1 MTDIRYDISQRDEA
15 LDELRAEHARSD
27 DSVRAQHL
35 ELHSGVSDAVRLK
48 RQRLLKMRQ
57 IAARRRAGMQL
68 QTRFAAARSAAARA
82 KGSRSQKLLTMLK
95 QRKHAGEQAKNEKQE
110 PHEKPHGDHQ
120 AHGAHHGHE
129 HMPHG
134 EHAHGPHEAGAH
146 RRLERLDRD
155 SGQGSGSQQQ
165 QQERP
170 PTIKVKLSKRISP
183 SAIRSDLRH
192 LADQH
197 QDEPLKLE
205 IQMRLAWTRTCLSF
219 GANLSHDPSAAV
231 TPVIL
236 GASLD
241 LIGARLR
248 HTALRDATRQTGL
261 LGVKHQLQ
269 TVQDEPDYRYES
281 TREPSQRR
289 KDLNVLK
296 PLLVLHGE
304 RPYTRA
310 QMHLS
315 VCRVRTLLF
324 ATGQALDPAS
334 ALRAERAER
343 AARTANA
350 QRRSARK
357 NDQPEQAQSA
367 DASDDKST
375 ASS

>member
-1 MTDIRYDISQRDEA
+1 MTDIRYDISQRDET
-15 LDELRAEHARSD
+15 LDELRAEHTAAQQLEGRHTISD
-27 DSVRAQHL
+27 VL
-35 ELHSGVSDAVRLK
+35 RLK

-57 IAARRRAGMQL
+57 TAARRRAAMQL
-68 QTRFAAARSAAARA
+68 QTRFAAARAAAGRS
-82 KGSRSQKLLTMLK
+82 KGTRSQKLLTMLK
-95 QRKHAGEQAKNEKQE
+95 QRKHAGEEAKNEKQE
-110 PHEKPHGDHQ
+110 AQEKPHGDHQ
-120 AHGAHHGHE
+120 AHAAHHSHE
-129 HMPHG
+129 HAPHG
-134 EHAHGPHEAGAH
+134 EHTQGPHEASAH

-170 PTIKVKLSKRISP
+170 PVVKVKLSKRISP

-192 LADQH
+192 LVDRH

-205 IQMRLAWTRTCLSF
+205 IQMRLAWTRTCLDF
-219 GANLSHDPSAAV
+219 GANLPRDPATAV

-248 HTALRDATRQTGL
+248 HAALRDATRQTGL

-269 TVQDEPDYRYES
+269 TVQDEPPYRHQS
-281 TREPSQRR
+281 TSEPSQRQ

-324 ATGQALDPAS
+324 ATGQALDPAN

-343 AARTANA
+343 AARVARMANA
-350 QRRSARK
+350 RGRNAHRDDHSER
-357 NDQPEQAQSA
+357 AQNSK
-367 DASDDKST
+367 ASDEES
-375 ASS
+375 ASSS

>member
-1 MTDIRYDISQRDEA
+1 MTDVRYDISQRDEA
-15 LDELRAEHARSD
+15 LDELRAEHARSN

-35 ELHSGVSDAVRLK
+35 ELHHGVSDAVRLK

-57 IAARRRAGMQL
+57 IAARRRAAMQV
-68 QTRFAAARSAAARA
+68 QTRFAAARSAAART

-120 AHGAHHGHE
+120 AHAAHHTHE
-129 HMPHG
+129 HGPHG
-134 EHAHGPHEAGAH
+134 EHAHGSHEASAH

-155 SGQGSGSQQQ
+155 GGQGSGSQQQ

-170 PTIKVKLSKRISP
+170 PVVKVKLGKRISP

-205 IQMRLAWTRTCLSF
+205 IQMRLAWTRTCLGF
-219 GANLSHDPSAAV
+219 GANSPDDPSAPV
-231 TPVIL
+231 TPVVL

-248 HTALRDATRQTGL
+248 HAALRDATRQTGL

-269 TVQDEPDYRYES
+269 TVQDEPRYRHES
-281 TREPSQRR
+281 TRDPSQRQ

-315 VCRVRTLLF
+315 ACRVRTLLF
-324 ATGQALDPAS
+324 ATGQALDPAN
-334 ALRAERAER
+334 AQR
-343 AARTANA
+343 AARAARVANA
-350 QRRSARK
+350 QRRGSRK

-367 DASDDKST
+367 NASDDEST